1 MNVILTLLCLAI
13 NRFHEVAA
21 STIEDDVLP
30 SFPYA
35 PYVGSSSIR
44 TRSGSYSDRPLFPPN
59 TIDNVVSC
67 GSCCF
72 PDPTPIMESSFVTD
86 VSNPYRDEL
95 LTDNFFQK
103 VIDVIGIPVAGSAA
117 VSDQAL
123 LEAALTLAKM
133 SSKVPSLLALLRTE
147 EVYFAVIGR
156 KEILTDIP
164 GYARLGPDWDWPRG
178 VGATQGIPISSCA
191 EENLLCLEDDVYR
204 DENICVHE
212 TAHTLQGSGGKL
224 PNARIINGLGD
235 LDAKLREIYNKD
247 VAGGS
252 QLWKNTYAAVVHEE
266 IWAEGTQSYFD
277 VNREGP
283 VGGDGIHNEVYY
295 GELLQSYHPELY
307 EVIDMVFDSE
317 LEFKCP
323 PTDFD
328 DCDCSVIRDQC
339 ERAGIALVPTTS
351 PTSHPTPPPTPEPT
365 PDVSRSSVD
374 KTLCSENAQCAALDG
389 FCCPNNVGD
398 ILACCDPPTDSP
410 STAPSPFTQAPSNS
424 PSLSTPVPSVAP
436 TVAPA
441 STEPSAAISTEPSAA
456 PTETGP
462 SAPSGSPGNSNGISQ
477 EDNEAGNGF
486 WSNFFTTGSIVG
498 VSVGFALLVLLMFTI
513 LYMQRRSQNPSQGRS
528 TKPVNTLQLE
538 EEKDSISAISQSK
551 SNEAPTG
558 NQRYVVDSRAF

>member
-1 MNVILTLLCLAI
+1 MKVILTFLYVATT
-13 NRFHEVAA
+13 NRFVEVAA
-21 STIEDDVLP
+21 SMIKGNVFQDYTSSV
-30 SFPYA
+30 PYE
-35 PYVGSSSIR
+35 PYVGSSLR
-44 TRSGSYSDRPLFPPN
+44 TRSGSYSDRPLSPPN

-72 PDPTPIMESSFVTD
+72 PDPTPIMVSSFVTD

-235 LDAKLREIYNKD
+235 LDAKLRDIYNKD

-339 ERAGIALVPTTS
+339 ERAGIA
-351 PTSHPTPPPTPEPT
+351 PTPPPTPLPT
-365 PDVSRSSVD
+365 PNP
-374 KTLCSENAQCAALDG
+374 TAN
-389 FCCPNNVGD
+389 PNPNPTPLTTSNPTPRTTFVTM
-398 ILACCDPPTDSP
+398 PPTNDS
-410 STAPSPFTQAPSNS
+410 ANS
-424 PSLSTPVPSVAP
+424 QLS
-436 TVAPA
+436 
-441 STEPSAAISTEPSAA
+441 I
-456 PTETGP
+456 
-462 SAPSGSPGNSNGISQ
+462 GISIVL
-477 EDNEAGNGF
+477 GL
-486 WSNFFTTGSIVG
+486 TTWCLS
-498 VSVGFALLVLLMFTI
+498 S
-513 LYMQRRSQNPSQGRS
+513 Y
-528 TKPVNTLQLE
+528 
-538 EEKDSISAISQSK
+538 
-551 SNEAPTG
+551 
-558 NQRYVVDSRAF
+558 